1 MIVISNTFSLKMIG
15 YNGNSEPDNNKKSV
29 KILVESIT
37 VDEIRHLIEYNEWA
51 SIVGH
56 SSTAQLF
63 SQTLGA
69 LISCNRVNYIMEPE
83 DILIVGLVNTSRL
96 PEGVILTDNDL
107 KDVNIDWR
115 KVTLI

>member
-15 YNGNSEPDNNKKSV
+15 YNGNSEPDNNEKSV

-56 SSTAQLF
+56 SSTARLF